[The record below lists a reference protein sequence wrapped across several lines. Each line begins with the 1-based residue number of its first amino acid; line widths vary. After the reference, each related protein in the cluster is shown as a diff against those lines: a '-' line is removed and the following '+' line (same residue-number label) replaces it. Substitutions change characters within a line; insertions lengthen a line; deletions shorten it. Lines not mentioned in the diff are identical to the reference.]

1 MSAKRF
7 VTWSLFGIILVAA
20 AALALPAQAASTPP
34 QAEIPSSEPACN
46 ACHDNLYYMYDNG
59 KAYCVAEARGRC
71 VDCHGGDPAALDK
84 ATAHAGMAAHPVTD
98 GDISSCQNCH
108 PQDYDA
114 RIQTFGDIAGY
125 STGTWVSQASYQFAP
140 PEASETTAPEM
151 DVEETSWTAKILLG
165 LAALLVFAG
174 GLAISKFLG
183 H

>member
-1 MSAKRF
+1 MKRLA
-7 VTWSLFGIILVAA
+7 TWSAVGIAIVMTVLIFLPASAA
-20 AALALPAQAASTPP
+20 APQALPGDSTT
-34 QAEIPSSEPACN
+34 EPACN
-46 ACHDNLYYMYDNG
+46 ACHDNLYYLYDNG
-59 KAYCVAEARGRC
+59 KAYCVGAARTRC

-84 ATAHAGMAAHPVTD
+84 AAAHAGMAAHPVTD

-125 STGTWVSQASYQFAP
+125 STGAWVSQASYQFAP
-140 PEASETTAPEM
+140 PEASETMAPEM